1 MQPAIAK
8 AQRAFNRNVTSG
20 QYGAGNHA
28 RHGPVTLLAADS
40 LIMILPVTGL
50 PRTIVEPGNKQTL
63 IGFYE
68 QHKLANFPNTPRM
81 AGIIA
86 MLRDMTETVESPLL
100 DNISL
105 QVFSF
110 QEFGLLLTM
119 VDDQLHGGA
128 GGPTVLSNYIGA
140 TIDLMNVRNIRLELW
155 SRDDN
160 YPSYFHAGVG
170 MLLANLMVRY
180 LLDEDRSAPGSIAKY
195 LMNLRDQTQTGHIM
209 PRVQYGSTAAECI
222 VWLTNFITADVNN
235 VKHVVPC
242 L

>member
-28 RHGPVTLLAADS
+28 RHGPVALLAADS

-50 PRTIVEPGNKQTL
+50 PRTIVEPAAKQAL
-63 IGFYE
+63 IG
-68 QHKLANFPNTPRM
+68 QVLNFPNPSPK

-86 MLRDMTETVESPLL
+86 MIRDLTETVESPLL

-105 QVFSF
+105 QVFSYKD
-110 QEFGLLLTM
+110 FGLLLSI

-155 SRDDN
+155 GRDDN

-180 LLDEDRSAPGSIAKY
+180 LLDEDRSAPGSIAEY

-222 VWLTNFITADVNN
+222 VWLTYFLTADVNN

>member
-28 RHGPVTLLAADS
+28 RHGPVTLLAADT

-50 PRTIVEPGNKQTL
+50 PRTIVEPVTKQTL
-63 IGFYE
+63 LGLV
-68 QHKLANFPNTPRM
+68 QNFPNPSPK

-86 MLRDMTETVESPLL
+86 MIRDLTETVESPLL
-100 DNISL
+100 DNISQ
-105 QVFSF
+105 QVFSYKD
-110 QEFGLLLTM
+110 FGLLLSI

-128 GGPTVLSNYIGA
+128 GGPTVLSNYIGT
-140 TIDLMNVRNIRLELW
+140 TIDMMNVRNARLELW
-155 SRDDN
+155 GRDDN

-170 MLLANLMVRY
+170 VLLANLMVRY
-180 LLDEDRSAPGSIAKY
+180 LLDEDRSAPGSIAEY

-222 VWLTNFITADVNN
+222 VWLTYFLTADVNN

>member
-20 QYGAGNHA
+20 QYGAGNHT
-28 RHGPVTLLAADS
+28 RNGPVALLAADS

-50 PRTIVEPGNKQTL
+50 PRTIVEPVTKQAL
-63 IGFYE
+63 LGLV
-68 QHKLANFPNTPRM
+68 QNFPNPSPK

-86 MLRDMTETVESPLL
+86 MIRDLTETVESPLL

-105 QVFSF
+105 QVFSYKD
-110 QEFGLLLTM
+110 FGLLLSI

-140 TIDLMNVRNIRLELW
+140 TIDMMNVRNARLELW
-155 SRDDN
+155 GLDDN

-222 VWLTNFITADVNN
+222 VWLTYFLTADVNN